1 MSNRWLNDL
10 RRKMEDHTGDVPD
23 GLWDDIREELFNDE
37 DKKTVIGLVPEESVS
52 KDKKISRPV
61 FTTTLYRIGGI
72 AAAIVLLFMVGRQW
86 FSLSNKKVKPS
97 KETAYNTKK
106 EMVKKAE
113 NSVYNT
119 VLQENTKGENIDII
133 SSGSSYSKEIVS
145 NKETELFG
153 NIFTNSFSKENALL
167 KAKSQQAK
175 EQKNYN
181 TFNLPEQD
189 EKIVQNKK
197 EDIAQSN
204 ENNESLKQEE
214 KDLIPLYAENK
225 MKTTKKASNK
235 SWMLSLLTGKA
246 SPNSAQQF
254 PGYATMDGNPLSVN
268 DVWGT
273 ASYEENPLT
282 EILLANQNKEVEAT
296 VRHKIPLNLGI
307 SLYYNLGKRW
317 GIGTGVNYTKL
328 SSELRSGSNSNFIKG
343 EQTLHYIGVPVQ
355 INYNVIQKGR
365 FTGYITGGALV
376 EKAVAGSLKTKYIVN
391 DEVTDE
397 VKEKL
402 EVKPVQ
408 VSLNGGLGAQL
419 KLVDKIGVYVEPGIG
434 YHFKDNS
441 SLNTIYKDKPL
452 NFNVK
457 FGIRVSID

>member
-10 RRKMEDHTGDVPD
+10 RSKMEDHTGDVPD

-37 DKKTVIGLVPEESVS
+37 DKKTVIGIVPEQPVS
-52 KDKKISRPV
+52 KEKKISGPAL
-61 FTTTLYRIGGI
+61 TTVLYRIGGI
-72 AAAIVLLFMVGRQW
+72 AAAIVLLFMVGRQM
-86 FSLSNKKVKPS
+86 FRLNNEKVKPS
-97 KETAYNTKK
+97 KETAYATKK
-106 EMVKKAE
+106 RASEKTG
-113 NSVYNT
+113 NSVYQGN
-119 VLQENTKGENIDII
+119 VKEKNIDVIP
-133 SSGSSYSKEIVS
+133 SGSFYSKEITS
-145 NKETELFG
+145 NKKTELFK
-153 NIFTNSFSKENALL
+153 NIFTNSFSKENTLL
-167 KAKSQQAK
+167 KSEVQQAK

-181 TFNLPEQD
+181 TFNPSERD
-189 EKIVQNKK
+189 EKIAENKK
-197 EDIAQSN
+197 EDIIQHN
-204 ENNESLKQEE
+204 ESNESLKEEE
-214 KDLIPLYAENK
+214 KDLVPLYAENK
-225 MKTTKKASNK
+225 TKITKKASNK

-254 PGYATMDGNPLSVN
+254 PGYATMSGNPLSVS

-273 ASYEENPLT
+273 ASYDENPLT
-282 EILLANQNKEVEAT
+282 QILLANQSKEVEAT

-328 SSELRSGSNSNFIKG
+328 SSELRSGSNSSFIKG
-343 EQTLHYIGVPVQ
+343 EQTVHYIGVPVQ
-355 INYNVIQKGR
+355 VNYNVIQKGR

-457 FGIRVSID
+457 FGLRVSID

>member
-1 MSNRWLNDL
+1 MNNQWLNDL
-10 RRKMEDHTGDVPD
+10 RRKMEDHTGDIPD

-37 DKKTVIGLVPEESVS
+37 DKKTVIGLAPEEPVS
-52 KDKKISRPV
+52 KEKKISGSG
-61 FTTTLYRIGGI
+61 FTAVLYRIGGI
-72 AAAIVLLFMVGRQW
+72 AAVIVLLFVVGRQW
-86 FSLSNKKVKPS
+86 LSLNTKES
-97 KETAYNTKK
+97 KQSEETAYATKK
-106 EMVKKAE
+106 RTDKKTG
-113 NSVYNT
+113 NP
-119 VLQENTKGENIDII
+119 VLKENTKEKNIDVI
-133 SSGSSYSKEIVS
+133 SSGNSYLKEIAS
-145 NKETELFG
+145 NRKIELFE
-153 NIFTNSFSKENALL
+153 NIFTKSLSKEKALL
-167 KAKSQQAK
+167 KTDAQQAE
-175 EQKNYN
+175 EQKDYS
-181 TFNLPEQD
+181 TFSLPDQD
-189 EKIVQNKK
+189 EKIGQNKK
-197 EDIAQSN
+197 EDIIQPN
-204 ENNESLKQEE
+204 ESNESLKQEE
-214 KDLIPLYAENK
+214 RDLAPLFAENK
-225 MKTTKKASNK
+225 TKTAKKSSNK

-246 SPNSAQQF
+246 APNSAQQF
-254 PGYATMDGNPLSVN
+254 PGYATMGGNPLSIS

-282 EILLANQNKEVEAT
+282 EILLANQSKQVEAT

-328 SSELRSGSNSNFIKG
+328 SSELHSGSSSNFIKG
-343 EQTLHYIGVPVQ
+343 EQTVHYIGVPVQ
-355 INYNVIQKGR
+355 VNYNVIQKGR
-365 FTGYITGGALV
+365 FTGYVTGGALV
-376 EKAVAGSLKTKYIVN
+376 EKAVAGNLKTKYIVN